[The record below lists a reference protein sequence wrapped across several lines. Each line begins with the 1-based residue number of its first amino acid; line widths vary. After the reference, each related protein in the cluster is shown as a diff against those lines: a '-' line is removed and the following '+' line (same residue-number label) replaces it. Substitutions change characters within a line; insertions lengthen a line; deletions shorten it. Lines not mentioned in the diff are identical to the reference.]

1 MKRLYSN
8 IFCKYSNPKNLEIHK
23 LHSMEVLISKVLIN
37 SNNSH
42 DEFFLINNVLK
53 EYDDT
58 KEEIK
63 NLKT

>member
-8 IFCKYSNPKNLEIHK
+8 IFCKYRNPKNLEIHK
-23 LHSMEVLISKVLIN
+23 LNSMEVLISKVLIN

-58 KEEIK
+58 KKEIK